1 MGVHLYRGDKNL
13 LKTLEDLKINTA
25 QIFSRNPRS
34 FKPSKISLP
43 NFSFS
48 PIFIHSPYVV
58 NLASPDENIFTLSC
72 KLVLEELKLA
82 SQKNWEGVLVHTGS
96 SRGEGRKKA
105 KYNFLKALEE
115 IFKEYNGKAR
125 LIVENSSGSSDG
137 WGSTPEDL
145 YYIYKESPV
154 YFCLDTCHLFSAG
167 FDLRDYK
174 SCENTFSIFFEKI
187 PYERFSLIHLNDSF
201 YPLGSKR
208 DKHEHIG
215 EGRIGKKGFY
225 FLLKMEKIRRLPLI
239 LETPKEYKDSDLKNL
254 NTIRKIFENIRKD
267 ELRKLSIKFL

>member
-1 MGVHLYRGDKNL
+1 MKSLLKGKIKIEEIKLGVHLYRGDKNL
-13 LKTLEDLKINTA
+13 LETIEDLKINTA

-48 PIFIHSPYVV
+48 PIFIHSPYVI
-58 NLASPDENIFTLSC
+58 NLSSCDENISTISY
-72 KLVLEELKLA
+72 KLIIEELKLA
-82 SQKNWEGVLVHTGS
+82 CKKNWEGVVVHPGS
-96 SRGEGRKKA
+96 SKGEGKEKA
-105 KYNFLKALEE
+105 KYNFLKGLEK
-115 IFKEYNGKAR
+115 IFREYSGKAK

-145 YYIYKESPV
+145 FSIYKEFPV

-174 SCENTFSIFFEKI
+174 SCENSLSLFFEKI
-187 PYERFSLIHLNDSF
+187 PHERFSLIHLNDSF

-215 EGRIGKKGFY
+215 EGKIGKRGFY
-225 FLLKMEKIRRLPLI
+225 FLLQIEKIRKLPLI
-239 LETPKEYKDSDLKNL
+239 LETPKDYPDSDMRN
-254 NTIRKIFENIRKD
+254 
-267 ELRKLSIKFL
+267 LSIIREML